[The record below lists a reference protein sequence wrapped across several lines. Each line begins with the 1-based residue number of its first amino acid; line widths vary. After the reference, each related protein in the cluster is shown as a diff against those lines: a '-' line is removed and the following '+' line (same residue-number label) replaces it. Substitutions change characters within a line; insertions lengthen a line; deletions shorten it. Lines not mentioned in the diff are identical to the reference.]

1 MEIYEILKHDH
12 DELIELLDELVG
24 LANDDDYRFVLVEEI
39 RNLLVPHSRAEE
51 SIFYNTLRAVNADG
65 ALIRHGY
72 KEHLEAE
79 TLLRTLQVMDKFN
92 MEWKSTAVKLQQGI
106 FHHIQEEEDE
116 IFEEARAIFTSSEA
130 VLMGDAFASL
140 KPQIQREGF
149 FKNSLDLVVNMLPPR
164 LSDRIRNIEV
174 GKSHT

>member
-1 MEIYEILKHDH
+1 MEIYEMLKRDH
-12 DELIELLDELVG
+12 DELLELLAELVG

-51 SIFYNTLRAVNADG
+51 SVFYNTLRAVNADG
-65 ALIRHGY
+65 SLIRHGY

-92 MEWKSTAVKLQQGI
+92 MDWKKTALKLQQGMAY
-106 FHHIQEEEDE
+106 HIQEEEAE
-116 IFEEARAIFTSSEA
+116 IFEEAKAIFTSAEA
-130 VLMGDAFASL
+130 ISLGDAFESL

-164 LSDRIRNIEV
+164 FSDKIRNLDV
-174 GKSHT
+174 GK